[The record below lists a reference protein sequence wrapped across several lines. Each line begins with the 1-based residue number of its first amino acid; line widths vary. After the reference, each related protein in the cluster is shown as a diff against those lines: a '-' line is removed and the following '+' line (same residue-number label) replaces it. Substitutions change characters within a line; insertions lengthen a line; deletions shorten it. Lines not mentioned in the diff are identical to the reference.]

1 MADVGKVLLALAF
14 FVAAA
19 SAITAVVWRHDDRRV
34 TLARR
39 GVYGVFFL
47 LLACVVIIEVSF
59 ATNDFSL
66 NIVAEHSSNET
77 PMFYKLA
84 AMWSSQEGSL
94 LLWSFVLSICASLAL
109 YSTRHKLREI
119 VPWATGVMMAMA
131 SFFVGLMIFAPD
143 VNPFKTLNP
152 APLDG
157 IGLNPLLQHPSMMIH
172 PPMLYSGY
180 VAWTVPFAFA
190 IGALITRKVD
200 SEWLRATRRFALIAW
215 TFLGFGLLLGARW
228 SYSELGWGGYWAW
241 DPVENAALMPFLLGT
256 AFLHS
261 IMVQEKRNMLK
272 VWNATLI
279 VATFAMCLLGTFL
292 VRSGVLESIHAF
304 GNDTVGP
311 YLLVVIG
318 IVVLGSTILLV
329 SRLDD
334 LKTEK
339 RIDSLASRESVFLIN
354 NLLLVGMV
362 IVIAWGTFFPLIS
375 ELFTGHKSSL
385 AAPWFDKYTTPLAIL
400 LVLFTGIGPLLA
412 WRRVTWASARRVFR
426 IPIAI
431 AVVVLLV
438 LWAFTDASAHPWA
451 LGLFTFAAFAIAGV
465 LQEFYNG
472 AHARQKI
479 SGGSY
484 AGALAAVTARNRR
497 RYGGYIVHIGIA
509 TLLIG
514 IAASSSF
521 QTNENVI
528 MKPGE
533 TRTVDGRQFTYKRPY
548 VQVDSEKFT
557 FGAEVEVRKGGKFV
571 ADLRTS
577 RRFFR
582 ATGAAS
588 TGQISDYFS
597 GEATTEVGLK
607 TGPLRDIWVTV
618 APNVTPVQDQ
628 LARADKGFKKCVEA
642 APGTPPQC
650 KDLNAL
656 MLAAQANPSI
666 QPRVAG
672 EIESLQ
678 LKAAAQIAH
687 RYLQDGNAATF
698 KVIVNP
704 LVMWMWIGG
713 VIGLIGALIAV
724 WPARS
729 RRKGAMVRTEADE
742 LKEAKYREI
751 RDAELDHVSG
761 KLSDEDYAILDS
773 ELRKEAVGILDTV
786 GAGAGA
792 GETRPARVGR
802 AGLPSDWVD
811 GEHVGNGNGD
821 GHTNGSG
828 NGHANG
834 HGDAET
840 NGGTATKAPTN
851 GSGNGNGNGNGHHPE
866 ADGNVNGNGSGSS
879 DEMADRD

>member
-1 MADVGKVLLALAF
+1 MASVGSVLLALAF
-14 FVAAA
+14 FVAVA
-19 SAITAVVWRHDDRRV
+19 SAITAVVWRHDDGRV

-94 LLWSFVLSICASLAL
+94 LLWSFVLSIVASLAL

-119 VPWATGVMMAMA
+119 VPWATAVMMAMA
-131 SFFVGLMIFAPD
+131 SFFIGLMIFAPG

-180 VAWTVPFAFA
+180 VAWTIPFAFA
-190 IGALITRKVD
+190 IGALITRRVD
-200 SEWLRATRRFALIAW
+200 AEWLRATRRFALIAW

-241 DPVENAALMPFLLGT
+241 DPVENAALMPWLLGT

-279 VATFAMCLLGTFL
+279 VATFSMCLLGTFL

-311 YLLVVIG
+311 YLLVVN
-318 IVVLGSTILLV
+318 GSTILLV

-400 LVLFTGIGPLLA
+400 LVVFTGIGPLLA
-412 WRRVTWASARRVFR
+412 WRRVTWASAKRVFR
-426 IPIAI
+426 IPV
-431 AVVVLLV
+431 AVAALTAVV
-438 LWAFTDASAHPWA
+438 LWAFTDASDHLWA
-451 LGLFTFAAFAIAGV
+451 LALFTFASFAIAGV

-479 SGGSY
+479 PGASF

-521 QTNENVI
+521 QTNENVV

-548 VQVDSEKFT
+548 VELNDQKFT
-557 FGAEVEVRKGGKFV
+557 FGAEVEVQQNGKFLT
-571 ADLRTS
+571 DLRTN
-577 RRFFR
+577 RQFFR
-582 ATGAAS
+582 ATGAAA
-588 TGQISDYFS
+588 TGKISDYFS

-628 LARADKGFKKCVEA
+628 MARADKGFEKCVEA
-642 APGTPPQC
+642 GPGTPPQC

-656 MLAAQANPSI
+656 MRAAQANPAI
-666 QPRVAG
+666 QPRVSG
-672 EIESLQ
+672 EIEALQ
-678 LKAAAQIAH
+678 LKAGEQIA
-687 RYLQDGNAATF
+687 REYVKDGNAATF

-713 VIGLIGALIAV
+713 IIALIGALIAV
-724 WPARS
+724 WPGRS
-729 RRKGAMVRTEADE
+729 RRRGAMVRTEADE

-751 RDAELDHVSG
+751 RDAELDHASG
-761 KLSDEDYAILDS
+761 KLSDQDYAILDA
-773 ELRKEAVGILDTV
+773 ELRKEAVEILDAVGV
-786 GAGAGA
+786 GAGAGGGG
-792 GETRPARVGR
+792 GETVRVGR
-802 AGLPSDWVD
+802 A
-811 GEHVGNGNGD
+811 
-821 GHTNGSG
+821 
-828 NGHANG
+828 
-834 HGDAET
+834 
-840 NGGTATKAPTN
+840 
-851 GSGNGNGNGNGHHPE
+851 
-866 ADGNVNGNGSGSS
+866 
-879 DEMADRD
+879 